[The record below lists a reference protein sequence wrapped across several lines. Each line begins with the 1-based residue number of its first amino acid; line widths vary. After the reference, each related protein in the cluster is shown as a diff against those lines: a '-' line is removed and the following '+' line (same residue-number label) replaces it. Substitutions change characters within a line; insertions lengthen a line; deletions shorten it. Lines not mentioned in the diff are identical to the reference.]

1 MNVSSISSLTGAG
14 SSIAYAAS
22 KGALNTLTISLTR
35 GLAPEIR
42 VNAVLPALFPS
53 RWWNDGLGEEGTRSL
68 HTQFAEAVLLK
79 TLATQESVADAVIW
93 LLEAADYVTGETL
106 KIDSSMHLL
115 GFQPS

>member
-1 MNVSSISSLTGAG
+1 MNVSSISSLTGDG

-35 GLAPEIR
+35 ALAPEIR

-53 RWWNDGLGEEGTRSL
+53 RGWNDGLGEEGTRSL

-79 TLATQESVADAVIW
+79 PLATQESVADAVIW